1 MKKRD
6 PSNERAAHSTLYAS
20 APRQP
25 GFANTS
31 AGREVYDTG
40 KVVIGIRAGERPPQR
55 ELSRSSGRLQRA
67 LGVRFGEAAGNSMH
81 PLNWRTFGQ
90 FIDDQIAANRSRF
103 DETVLRDDETS
114 LRMAPLRRPS
124 LIPLDGSLLGR
135 FARWIRN
142 LSLKG
147 PTL

>member
-1 MKKRD
+1 MKEPR
-6 PSNERAAHSTLYAS
+6 NGRAAHSSLYAT

-31 AGREVYDTG
+31 AGRDVYDTG
-40 KVVIGIRAGERPPQR
+40 KVLIGIRAGERPPQR
-55 ELSRSSGRLQRA
+55 ELSRDAVRLQRA
-67 LGVRFGEAAGNSMH
+67 LAVKYGEPAGNSMH

-90 FIDDQIAANRSRF
+90 FIDSEISANRSRF
-103 DETVLRDDETS
+103 DETVMRDDDAPG

-147 PTL
+147 PKL